1 VAEAQASSDTPPRP
15 MQALPRDVPP
25 VAAPAAA
32 AGAPVP
38 QVQPGA
44 PDAQVVP
51 VGGLPGGPLPPGVVR
66 ASDTDRA
73 ETVGALRDEFA
84 AGRLSH
90 DTFLYRMHA
99 AMEARHVTDLP
110 PLLADLPPAEQP
122 APGVLGRIKGTWSR
136 LTSRP
141 GGSGPRGARP
151 QPAPGDAAPHGIA
164 AASGEP
170 GRRLTSAIRLPE
182 GPAPHKSVAQPVP
195 LPFPRTDEGFFTIG
209 RDSRCDLAID
219 HMTVSRIHARLER
232 TPEGWVLKDLSST
245 NGTRVNGWRVRG
257 QVTVRAGDVI
267 RFGDVEYTLT
277 PDQRLPLG
285 TPERSAAGARPRRGV
300 AARASRATRLLRRD
314 YRSARPAWADRLDG
328 ATADGLDAGHHPR

>member
-1 VAEAQASSDTPPRP
+1 

-25 VAAPAAA
+25 TGQPAPAAA

-38 QVQPGA
+38 QAQPGA
-44 PDAQVVP
+44 PDARAVP
-51 VGGLPGGPLPPGVVR
+51 AGGLPAGPLPPGVVR
-66 ASDTDRA
+66 ASDSDRA
-73 ETVGALRDEFA
+73 ETVSALRDEFA

-122 APGVLGRIKGTWSR
+122 SPGVLGRIKGTWSR
-136 LTSRP
+136 LTGRPGRP
-141 GGSGPRGARP
+141 GGAAPPR
-151 QPAPGDAAPHGIA
+151 APGDA

-182 GPAPHKSVAQPVP
+182 GPAPLNSVAPPVP

-257 QVTVRAGDVI
+257 QVTVRAGDVV

-277 PDQRLPLG
+277 PDQGLPQYARQG
-285 TPERSAAGARPRRGV
+285 PARPGV
-300 AARASRATRLLRRD
+300 AARANRATRL
-314 YRSARPAWADRLDG
+314 
-328 ATADGLDAGHHPR
+328 

>member
-1 VAEAQASSDTPPRP
+1 MP
-15 MQALPRDVPP
+15 ALPPDEP
-25 VAAPAAA
+25 PAAHLRPSA
-32 AGAPVP
+32 PHGAPVP

-44 PDAQVVP
+44 LDGRAVP
-51 VGGLPGGPLPPGVVR
+51 IGGLPASPLPPGVVR

-73 ETVGALRDEFA
+73 ETVSALRDEFA

-110 PLLADLPPAEQP
+110 PLLADLPPAGQP
-122 APGVLGRIKGTWSR
+122 APGVLGRIKGTWNR
-136 LTSRP
+136 LTGRP
-141 GGSGPRGARP
+141 ARAGGSGALMPGP
-151 QPAPGDAAPHGIA
+151 QAGLGGAAPHGIA
-164 AASGEP
+164 AAGGDP

-182 GPAPHKSVAQPVP
+182 EPAPDKSIAPPPP
-195 LPFPRTDEGFFTIG
+195 LSFPRTGEGFFTIG

-232 TPEGWVLKDLSST
+232 TPESWVLKDLSST

-257 QVTVRAGDVI
+257 QVSVRAGDVV

-277 PDQRLPLG
+277 PDQLPGCAPG
-285 TPERSAAGARPRRGV
+285 T
-300 AARASRATRLLRRD
+300 RA
-314 YRSARPAWADRLDG
+314 ADRR
-328 ATADGLDAGHHPR
+328 AGRPWR

>member
-1 VAEAQASSDTPPRP
+1 MAEAQASSDTPPRP

-25 VAAPAAA
+25 VAPPAPAAVAGAGA
-32 AGAPVP
+32 AGPAGW
-38 QVQPGA
+38 PGRA
-44 PDAQVVP
+44 GRSGWRAAQ
-51 VGGLPGGPLPPGVVR
+51 GPLPPGVVR

-110 PLLADLPPAEQP
+110 PLLADLPPAR
-122 APGVLGRIKGTWSR
+122 AARAGR
-136 LTSRP
+136 
-141 GGSGPRGARP
+141 ARP
-151 QPAPGDAAPHGIA
+151 DQGHLESPDRPPGRFRATPLGTTGSARGCAPHGNRRGERRTGPPA
-164 AASGEP
+164 DERHPAAS
-170 GRRLTSAIRLPE
+170 R
-182 GPAPHKSVAQPVP
+182 GPRQHQGIAPPVP

-209 RDSRCDLAID
+209 RDARCDLAID

-277 PDQRLPLG
+277 PDQGLPG
-285 TPERSAAGARPRRGV
+285 VRAAERGWGGALEMCGRAGEQ
-300 AARASRATRLLRRD
+300 S
-314 YRSARPAWADRLDG
+314 
-328 ATADGLDAGHHPR
+328 H

>member
-1 VAEAQASSDTPPRP
+1 

-25 VAAPAAA
+25 AAPPASAAA
-32 AGAPVP
+32 AGPPVP

-44 PDAQVVP
+44 PAAQAVP
-51 VGGLPGGPLPPGVVR
+51 VGGLSGGPLPPGVVR

-136 LTSRP
+136 LTGRP
-141 GGSGPRGARP
+141 AGSGPRSSRP
-151 QPAPGDAAPHGIA
+151 QGAPGDVAPHGIA
-164 AASGEP
+164 AASSEP

-182 GPAPHKSVAQPVP
+182 GPARQQSVAPSVP

-277 PDQRLPLG
+277 PDQGLPRCARGRARLGRGPGDAWPRGRAEPLG
-285 TPERSAAGARPRRGV
+285 S
-300 AARASRATRLLRRD
+300 
-314 YRSARPAWADRLDG
+314 
-328 ATADGLDAGHHPR
+328 

>member
-1 VAEAQASSDTPPRP
+1 
-15 MQALPRDVPP
+15 
-25 VAAPAAA
+25 
-32 AGAPVP
+32 
-38 QVQPGA
+38 
-44 PDAQVVP
+44 
-51 VGGLPGGPLPPGVVR
+51 VVR

-73 ETVGALRDEFA
+73 ETVSALRDEFA

-110 PLLADLPPAEQP
+110 PLLADLQAPGQPPAEQA
-122 APGVLGRIKGTWSR
+122 APGLLGRIKGTWGR
-136 LTSRP
+136 LTGRP
-141 GGSGPRGARP
+141 GRAGQQGAGQQGGGLQGLGAQGLGARGLGARGLGA
-151 QPAPGDAAPHGIA
+151 QGVPGDAAVHGIA

-182 GPAPHKSVAQPVP
+182 APVP
-195 LPFPRTDEGFFTIG
+195 PKSAAPSAPLQFPRTDEGFFTIG

-232 TPEGWVLKDLSST
+232 TPDGWVLKDLSST

-257 QVTVRAGDVI
+257 QVTVRAGDVV

-277 PDQRLPLG
+277 PDQEL
-285 TPERSAAGARPRRGV
+285 PRRAPG
-300 AARASRATRLLRRD
+300 AGPESERGLGCGRAGKPWTTARGGRWTEWSD
-314 YRSARPAWADRLDG
+314 
-328 ATADGLDAGHHPR
+328 

>member
-1 VAEAQASSDTPPRP
+1 
-15 MQALPRDVPP
+15 MQALPCDVPP
-25 VAAPAAA
+25 VAASAAA

-38 QVQPGA
+38 QAQPDVPSA
-44 PDAQVVP
+44 RAMP
-51 VGGLPGGPLPPGVVR
+51 VGGLPAGPLPPGVVR

-110 PLLADLPPAEQP
+110 PLLADLPPAAAPAP

-136 LTSRP
+136 LTGRPVRP
-141 GGSGPRGARP
+141 GGSGARGPGPPA
-151 QPAPGDAAPHGIA
+151 APGAVAPHGA
-164 AASGEP
+164 AAAGGEP

-182 GPAPHKSVAQPVP
+182 EPAAYKEAGHKNFPPPAPLA
-195 LPFPRTDEGFFTIG
+195 FPRTEEGFFTIG

-232 TPEGWVLKDLSST
+232 TPDGWMLKDLSST

-257 QVTVRAGDVI
+257 QVAVRAGDVV
-267 RFGDVEYTLT
+267 RFGDIEYVLT
-277 PDQRLPLG
+277 PDLL
-285 TPERSAAGARPRRGV
+285 ARG
-300 AARASRATRLLRRD
+300 
-314 YRSARPAWADRLDG
+314 
-328 ATADGLDAGHHPR
+328 